1 MIVLAAAA
9 LPHSAVIASGQ
20 ISSCS
25 GNAKEAIAEA
35 RRALATRTPD
45 DDRQALMCLTEAVS
59 ALDAKVDALAAG
71 KAHRVI
77 VPSVSTKEGR

>member
-1 MIVLAAAA
+1 MVGLAAAA
-9 LPHSAVIASGQ
+9 LPLSTVIASGQ

-25 GNAKEAIAEA
+25 GNPKEAVAEA
-35 RRALATRTPD
+35 RRAIATRTPD

-59 ALDAKVDALAAG
+59 ALDAKVDALAAE
-71 KAHRVI
+71 KAHRII